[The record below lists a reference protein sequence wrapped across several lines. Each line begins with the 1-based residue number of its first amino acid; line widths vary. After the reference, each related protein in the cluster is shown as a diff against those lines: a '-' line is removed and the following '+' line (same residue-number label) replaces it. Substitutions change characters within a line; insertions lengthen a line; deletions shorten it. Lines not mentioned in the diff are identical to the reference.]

1 MSDPLKSIER
11 EKLYLEIVEQILD
24 AITSGAF
31 QKGSALPPERIMAS
45 QLGVSRASVRE
56 AIRVLEHAGVL
67 DVRMGS
73 GTFVVEDGPSP
84 KSVLRTRAALIGE
97 HSPLD
102 ISLARLALEP
112 VVAAQA
118 ALNRHDSD
126 IATLRRHFEAH
137 ALLIADGDDPEQPDL
152 DFHLALA
159 NATYNRVLVDLV
171 ERLVEIMHQR
181 TWRDYR
187 ARQLRHAG
195 RGETMLEQHRRLL
208 DAVIARDS
216 LAAQEAM
223 RAHLEAVSEGVSAEA
238 G

>member
-1 MSDPLKSIER
+1 MTHSLKNIER

-24 AITSGAF
+24 AIKSGAF
-31 QKGSALPPERIMAS
+31 PAGGALPPERIMAS
-45 QLGVSRASVRE
+45 QLGVSRASLRE

-73 GTFVVEDGPSP
+73 GTYVLEDGPSA

-102 ISLARLALEP
+102 ITLARWALEP

-126 IATLRRHFEAH
+126 IALLRRHFDTH
-137 ALLIADGDDPEQPDL
+137 ASLQLDGKDGEEPDL
-152 DFHLALA
+152 AFHVALA

-171 ERLVEIMHQR
+171 ARLIEIMHQH
-181 TWRDYR
+181 TWREFR
-187 ARQLRHAG
+187 SRQLRRAG
-195 RGETMLEQHRRLL
+195 RGLEYVEQHRRLL

-216 LAAQEAM
+216 AAAEAAM
-223 RAHLEAVSEGVSAEA
+223 RAHLEAVAAGVTAEA
-238 G
+238 D

>member
-31 QKGSALPPERIMAS
+31 PRGSALPPERIMAS

-102 ISLARLALEP
+102 ISHARLCAR
-112 VVAAQA
+112 AGCRSTGGAQPT
-118 ALNRHDSD
+118 RQ
-126 IATLRRHFEAH
+126 RYR
-137 ALLIADGDDPEQPDL
+137 DPPP
-152 DFHLALA
+152 
-159 NATYNRVLVDLV
+159 
-171 ERLVEIMHQR
+171 
-181 TWRDYR
+181 
-187 ARQLRHAG
+187 ARGGSYAAG
-195 RGETMLEQHRRLL
+195 RRR
-208 DAVIARDS
+208 R
-216 LAAQEAM
+216 
-223 RAHLEAVSEGVSAEA
+223 RP
-238 G
+238 